1 MKSIKS
7 TLLTLVK
14 SVVISIF
21 CWTSLIS
28 QTWQNMIPNYSFENL
43 DTDFLR
49 NDYNPLNITP
59 FKDDDTSRYFKKENT
74 THSLNFQ
81 LFGPLF
87 ISSIGYAWENKFN
100 EKLSLQFDAK
110 LLGHTNIGGAGAYA
124 RSYFIGSSLSQS
136 LLIGNKFKFKLGF
149 IEGLAFN
156 PPSING
162 AYTELNYWDRPPR
175 MVYFVSF
182 VVGCEIRL
190 YKQIYLIPDAI
201 ISYGAYTRIKGTPP
215 FEEKY
220 SISGFAPSFGITLK
234 IKI

>member
-1 MKSIKS
+1 MNKA
-7 TLLTLVK
+7 TLLLYLILMLGNLLSQSGLGDYVRFNESNVYFKSSDSLESQLTK
-14 SVVISIF
+14 SV
-21 CWTSLIS
+21 
-28 QTWQNMIPNYSFENL
+28 
-43 DTDFLR
+43 R
-49 NDYNPLNITP
+49 G
-59 FKDDDTSRYFKKENT
+59 DDTSRYFKKENT